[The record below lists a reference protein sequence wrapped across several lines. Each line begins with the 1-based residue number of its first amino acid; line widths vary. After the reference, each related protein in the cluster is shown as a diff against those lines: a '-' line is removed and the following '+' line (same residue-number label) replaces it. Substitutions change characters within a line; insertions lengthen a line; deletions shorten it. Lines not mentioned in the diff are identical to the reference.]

1 MLQLDIQC
9 LIGCWLK
16 RNAIRQSITTIILF
30 VVTHISYFVCFY
42 VSKCKQIY
50 HIKQGMCKL
59 QATNQCLIL
68 TTVH

>member
-16 RNAIRQSITTIILF
+16 RNAIRQSITTIMLF
-30 VVTHISYFVCFY
+30 VVIHISYFVCFY

-50 HIKQGMCKL
+50 HIKQGMYL
-59 QATNQCLIL
+59 RLPTSA
-68 TTVH
+68 